1 MMQIDTDI
9 HEMRG
14 SATLAAIHNRLDLLE
29 NQVADLERALA
40 TRDLLMKRARKDDE
54 PIILPPGALSV
65 PARTSAKSIVPLPV
79 PRVDPSALPIRNTR
93 RWQTPVFAGAS
104 LLAIALL
111 AVEVVG

>member
-1 MMQIDTDI
+1 MMQIEPDL

-40 TRDLLMKRARKDDE
+40 ASEQAMKRARKDDE
-54 PIILPPGALSV
+54 PIILPPGSLSAPVRTAAL
-65 PARTSAKSIVPLPV
+65 LPV
-79 PRVDPSALPIRNTR
+79 PMSKVDRSAQPASTAS
-93 RWQTPVFAGAS
+93 RWRKPVVAGAS

-111 AVEVVG
+111 AVEVVS